1 MKRWLVLLLALLLMG
16 GARAEDRPPELEE
29 LLAYFG
35 GSAETAQY
43 ISMEAGGVQYAF
55 AIAGGT
61 WLLGFEYRDGVW
73 TNVQQTSV
81 PRELQPGN
89 LAVREGSSTEFF
101 LTGLTGCLSYRLEGE
116 WFCLTGWRFPGSPE
130 VTVEGE
136 LLRYDMGTHV
146 EEVLLPGGVT
156 DWPWEADDLPLTPE
170 RARELAAITE
180 PRVVDLY
187 PGYTLRVFYS
197 YNTGTEASASY
208 TREEDGLLH
217 IRRVS
222 FRAGGEPRVMDCM
235 PVPLSETLLTRLETE
250 PFDTLIGAD
259 GQGEAFLT
267 AEPLDSSRIAFEGRI
282 LSSDIQ
288 QDALVLLTETE
299 NGGMAQRFVYVCEYD
314 PQTGLY
320 STRRTQPLPPDVSL
334 DLFHAGEG
342 EISFEWNGQ
351 RDQAAYSRRADGS
364 WRMIWAG
371 DYGPGGVFYSSRWYG
386 LEAEDGM
393 RIGSFPGQD
402 LFSADLNTL
411 LSDLNGAPDRS
422 GWAVV
427 HNPDPADRLHLRASA
442 SRASASLGKFYSGTP
457 LQVLARDGAWCR
469 VRVGLGESAL
479 TGWMMTEYLAFGPE
493 MDGVKAVFP
502 QLCLREEHADVP
514 GLSPGFRV
522 IGVDGTLFILMQ
534 EDGALLTCPQDWL
547 WEGNG

>member
-1 MKRWLVLLLALLLMG
+1 MRRWLVWLLALLLAG
-16 GARAEDRPPELEE
+16 SARAEDRPPELEE

-55 AIAGGT
+55 AIAGGSM
-61 WLLGFEYRDGVW
+61 LLGFECRGGAW
-73 TNVQQTSV
+73 ENVQQTSI

-89 LAVREGSSTEFF
+89 LTTLADGAPGFF
-101 LTGLTGCLSYRLEGE
+101 LTDLDGCLTYVLEGDR
-116 WFCLTGWRFPGSPE
+116 FHLKAWRFPGSPE
-130 VTVEGE
+130 VTVDGD
-136 LLRYDMGTHV
+136 LLRYDMGTHT

-156 DWPWEADDLPLTPE
+156 DWPWEADDLPLTPD

-180 PRVVDLY
+180 PRVAGLY

-197 YNTGTEASASY
+197 YNTGTEAYASY
-208 TREEDGLLH
+208 TRREDGLLH

-222 FRAGGEPRVMDCM
+222 FKASGEPRVMDCM
-235 PVPLSETLLTRLETE
+235 PVPLSEALLTRLETE

-267 AEPLDSSRIAFEGRI
+267 ADPLDSSRITVEGRI

-288 QDALVLLTETE
+288 RDALVLLTETE

-314 PQTGLY
+314 PQTGMY

-342 EISFEWNGQ
+342 DISFEWNGQ
-351 RDQAAYSRRADGS
+351 RYQAAYSRRADGS
-364 WRMIWAG
+364 WRLVWAG
-371 DYGPGGVFYSSRWYG
+371 DYGPGGVIYSAGWYG
-386 LEAEDGM
+386 LEMEDGM
-393 RIGSFPGQD
+393 RIGSFAGQD
-402 LFSADLNTL
+402 LFGADLNSL
-411 LSDLNGAPDRS
+411 LSDPASALNRS

-427 HNPDPADRLHLRASA
+427 SNPDPADRLHLRASA
-442 SRASASLGKFYSGTP
+442 DRASASLGKFYSGTP
-457 LQVLARDGAWCR
+457 VQVLARDGAWCR

-479 TGWMMTEYLAFGPE
+479 TGWMMAEYLTFGPE
-493 MDGVKAVFP
+493 MDGVKAAFP
-502 QLCLREEHADVP
+502 QLCPREEHEDAP

>member
-1 MKRWLVLLLALLLMG
+1 MRRWLVWLLALLLAG
-16 GARAEDRPPELEE
+16 SARAEDRPPELEE

-55 AIAGGT
+55 VIAGGSM
-61 WLLGFEYRDGVW
+61 LLGFECRGGAW
-73 TNVQQTSV
+73 ENVQQTSI

-89 LAVREGSSTEFF
+89 LTTLADGAPGFF
-101 LTGLTGCLSYRLEGE
+101 LTDLDGCLTYVLEGDR
-116 WFCLTGWRFPGSPE
+116 FRLKAWRFPGSPE
-130 VTVEGE
+130 VTVDGD
-136 LLRYDMGTHV
+136 LLRYDMGTHT

-156 DWPWEADDLPLTPE
+156 DWPWEADDLPLTPD

-180 PRVVDLY
+180 PRVAGLY

-197 YNTGTEASASY
+197 YNTGTEAYASY
-208 TREEDGLLH
+208 TRLEDGLLH

-222 FRAGGEPRVMDCM
+222 FKASGEPRVTDCM
-235 PVPLSETLLTRLETE
+235 PVLLSEALLTRLETE

-267 AEPLDSSRIAFEGRI
+267 ADPLDSSRITVEGRI

-288 QDALVLLTETE
+288 RDALVLLTETE

-342 EISFEWNGQ
+342 DISFEWNGQ
-351 RDQAAYSRRADGS
+351 RYQAAYSRRADGS
-364 WRMIWAG
+364 WRLVWAG
-371 DYGPGGVFYSSRWYG
+371 DYGPGGVIYSAGWYG
-386 LEAEDGM
+386 LEMEDGM
-393 RIGSFPGQD
+393 RIGSFAGQD
-402 LFSADLNTL
+402 LFGADLNSL
-411 LSDLNGAPDRS
+411 LSDPASALNRS

-427 HNPDPADRLHLRASA
+427 HNPDPADRLHLRVSA
-442 SRASASLGKFYSGTP
+442 DRASASLGKFYSGTP
-457 LQVLARDGAWCR
+457 VQVLARDGAWCR

-479 TGWMMTEYLAFGPE
+479 TGWMMAEYLTFGPE
-493 MDGVKAVFP
+493 MDGVKAAFP
-502 QLCLREEHADVP
+502 QLCPREEHEDAP